1 VMRRIVSA
9 VLVLLLGAALTTAAC
24 CDGAGGGG
32 GAAGGGGGGGE
43 TPAVTPAAPA
53 ALPDLNISDINVYP
67 SQPQAGSSF
76 YIDVYV
82 SNEGDA
88 PSGDFLLEVIVIEV
102 PSQLPA
108 YYQGLECKDVLQP
121 GDDVPVFTT
130 DVAVV
135 SKPGSY
141 QVNATITPHFDEAD
155 PWNNS
160 KGVPFTATQ

>member
-1 VMRRIVSA
+1 MRRVITA
-9 VLVLLLGAALTTAAC
+9 MLVLLLGAVLIASAC
-24 CDGAGGGG
+24 CEGTDGGG
-32 GAAGGGGGGGE
+32 GAPSGGGGGGGE
-43 TPAVTPAAPA
+43 APA
-53 ALPDLNISDINVYP
+53 TTPEAPPALADLNISDINVYP

-76 YIDVYV
+76 YLDVYV

-108 YYQGLECKDVLQP
+108 YYQGLEYKDVLQP

-130 DVAVV
+130 DSAVV

-160 KGVPFTATQ
+160 KGVPFNATQ